1 MFYGMQLLHVYH
13 FTQGQA
19 CYSILDDSGVN
30 EDEIWINGIG
40 FTQQKNDNFG
50 DGGKTTHR
58 SPPDNLKQWII
69 TKSGDFTGR
78 SMER

>member
-1 MFYGMQLLHVYH
+1 MRMKYGL
-13 FTQGQA
+13 
-19 CYSILDDSGVN
+19 I
-30 EDEIWINGIG
+30 GIG
-40 FTQQKNDNFG
+40 LTQQKNDNFG